1 MDRNEKI
8 TVAIVLIIVGIIAFV
23 LLTPIGRSMWNTNMY
38 AVQKTDDATS
48 YKTLKRVEDTCRAM
62 IASYTEDKLIYEQY
76 RDMFPDRYR
85 AVEHRDS
92 DSKEQR
98 SWSDQAK
105 MRANGTATS
114 YNEFVLKNSYVWK
127 DNVPE
132 DIKNELEYIK

>member
-1 MDRNEKI
+1 MDSEEKKWLA
-8 TVAIVLIIVGIIAFV
+8 VALIVLGVIVFMT
-23 LLTPIGRSMWNTNMY
+23 LTPIGRSIWNTNMY
-38 AVQKTDDATS
+38 AVQKTDDATN
-48 YKTLKRVEDTCRAM
+48 YKTLKKVEDNCRAM

-76 RDMFPDRYR
+76 K
-85 AVEHRDS
+85 DS

-105 MRANGTATS
+105 MRANSTATS

-132 DIKNELEYIK
+132 DIKKELEYIK

>member
-76 RDMFPDRYR
+76 RD
-85 AVEHRDS
+85 S